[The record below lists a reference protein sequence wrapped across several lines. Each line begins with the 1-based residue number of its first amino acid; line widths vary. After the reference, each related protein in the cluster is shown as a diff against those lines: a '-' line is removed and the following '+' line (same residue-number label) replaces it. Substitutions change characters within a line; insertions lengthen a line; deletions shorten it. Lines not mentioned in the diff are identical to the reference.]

1 MFKRVFLIVMDSL
14 GVGASPD
21 ASKFGDEGASTLGH
35 ILVND
40 NYHLPVFEK
49 LGLVDLV
56 KHENKYKIGY
66 HGKLEPINK
75 AKDTL
80 NGHYEMMG
88 VVYDKPFMTYPNGFP
103 LVLISEIQRVTG
115 REVIGNCVHSGTEI
129 IKELGE
135 MHMKTGAL
143 IIYTSA
149 DSVLQVAAHEDVIPV
164 DELYSICEKI
174 SKLVFN
180 EEYKVGRVIARP
192 FIGKPGNFTRTP
204 NRKDFTQ
211 EPPKNVMTMLCDK
224 GYDVIALGKIK
235 DIFADTGISVGLKTK
250 NNIDGIIKLNDFAR
264 SDFNGLLFLNLN
276 DFDSSYGHRRNR
288 EGYLKCLEELDYYLP
303 TFLNRLRDDDLVI
316 FTADHGNDPTYK
328 GTDHTREYT
337 PIIFFSKSFKYRG
350 ELSTRKS
357 FACIGATILE
367 NFGIENTLGLGESCL
382 DKLK

>member
-1 MFKRVFLIVMDSL
+1 
-14 GVGASPD
+14 
-21 ASKFGDEGASTLGH
+21 
-35 ILVND
+35 
-40 NYHLPVFEK
+40 
-49 LGLVDLV
+49 
-56 KHENKYKIGY
+56 
-66 HGKLEPINK
+66 
-75 AKDTL
+75 
-80 NGHYEMMG
+80 
-88 VVYDKPFMTYPNGFP
+88 
-103 LVLISEIQRVTG
+103 
-115 REVIGNCVHSGTEI
+115 
-129 IKELGE
+129 

-235 DIFADTGISVGLKTK
+235 DIFADKGISVGLKTK

-350 ELSTRKS
+350 ELATRKS
-357 FACIGATILE
+357 FACIGATILD
-367 NFGIENTLGLGESCL
+367 NFGIENTLGLGESYL